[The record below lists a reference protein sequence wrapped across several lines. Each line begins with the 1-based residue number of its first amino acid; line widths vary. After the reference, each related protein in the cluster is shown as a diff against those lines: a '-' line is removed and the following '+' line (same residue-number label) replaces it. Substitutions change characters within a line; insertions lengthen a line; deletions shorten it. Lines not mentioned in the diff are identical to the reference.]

1 MTLDSEAGLP
11 VLLITVFDPVEAEII
26 VAKLRSAGIEAM
38 VRHEALS
45 VVYGL
50 TVDGC
55 GQQDIL
61 VRPSDLEVA
70 RAALETS
77 AEEIDDADSYQE
89 GQAVE
94 DGNRRTESGSP
105 DESIAMEHVNPPEEA
120 PQ

>member
-1 MTLDSEAGLP
+1 MILSSDAGLP
-11 VLLITVFDPVEAEII
+11 VLLTTVFDPVEAEII
-26 VAKLRSAGIEAM
+26 VAKLRGAGIEAV

-70 RAALETS
+70 REVLES
-77 AEEIDDADSYQE
+77 PVEEPGA
-89 GQAVE
+89 GQ
-94 DGNRRTESGSP
+94 P
-105 DESIAMEHVNPPEEA
+105 
-120 PQ
+120 